1 MTDVTVTAARSLD
14 AGVIGDIL
22 SATND
27 QMPWL
32 PRVHSAA
39 EEIKYAG
46 DMIDAGWIRVA
57 HVEEKVVGFIARDD
71 TQIHALYV
79 LPEAQHQGVGT
90 ALLEDAKQTCDILR
104 LWSYQENLMATRFYA
119 SRGFAELER
128 TDGSSNDARLPDIHF
143 EWTRS
148 AG

>member
-1 MTDVTVTAARSLD
+1 MTDVIVTPARSLD
-14 AGVIGDIL
+14 AGAIGDIL
-22 SATND
+22 SGTNE

-32 PRVHSAA
+32 PQVHSSA

-46 DMIDAGWIRVA
+46 DMIDAGWVRVA
-57 HVEEKVVGFIARDD
+57 HVDGKLVGFIARDES
-71 TQIHALYV
+71 QIHALYV
-79 LPEAQHQGVGT
+79 LPGFQNQGVGT
-90 ALLEDAKQTCDILR
+90 ALLDDAKGCCDLLR
-104 LWSYQENLMATRFYA
+104 LWSYQENLTASRFYA

-128 TDGSSNDARLPDIHF
+128 TDGSANDTQLPDIYF